1 MEKIPIEALEAPGIP
16 EERANQDKGKAREEE
31 IEDFVS
37 DEAYSN
43 WKKHYANK
51 GFVAERRFKNP
62 ITPFKEMIEKRGWKA
77 LCTHQRSGYAAVVRE
92 FYSNL
97 VGRKDN
103 TVFVRGLWVPY
114 GAKAINQVYGMAGHK
129 HGSKFKKLLE
139 NPDLKKIAEKLTD
152 GKAQLRQEKGG
163 LKTLN
168 RGSLTEEA
176 KVWFYFLAS
185 VLVPTRHL
193 STVREQEAVMLY
205 AILKG
210 YKINIGTIIE
220 NLIMRYH
227 ERNKRGV
234 IPHPT
239 TVTVLCLKAG
249 VKGDWEAE
257 EEVPL
262 TSPLLLTGV
271 SKGPRNQKKKGVLI
285 KTREEAPAAREE
297 EVNTEASP
305 DNNNFTF
312 ADTAGQDD
320 RSPVDFSSP
329 LASSPPMQHR
339 TSREQGESSRGTYEN
354 SSMME
359 TLKAIQNK
367 MEEREKEWKLQQEFR
382 EEVYEKELKRRDQ
395 EWEEELQRREE
406 RFESELQRREQ
417 EWEAELKR
425 REEQM
430 KGVLQRQGEDF
441 KKEMKERDRNLL
453 QKLKLSHEA
462 FYNNQFERDSQL
474 LTIMKEREE
483 KQEAK

>member
-1 MEKIPIEALEAPGIP
+1 M
-16 EERANQDKGKAREEE
+16 
-31 IEDFVS
+31 
-37 DEAYSN
+37 
-43 WKKHYANK
+43 
-51 GFVAERRFKNP
+51 
-62 ITPFKEMIEKRGWKA
+62 
-77 LCTHQRSGYAAVVRE
+77 VRE

-97 VGRKDN
+97 EGRKDN
-103 TVFVRGLWVPY
+103 TVYVRGVWVPY

-139 NPDLKKIAEKLTD
+139 NPDLKKIAKKLTD
-152 GKAQLRQEKGG
+152 GKAQLRQEKGRP
-163 LKTLN
+163 KTLN

-193 STVREQEAVMLY
+193 SIVREQEAVMLY

-220 NLIMRYH
+220 NSIMRYY
-227 ERNKRGV
+227 EGNKRGM
-234 IPHPT
+234 IPHPAT
-239 TVTVLCLKAG
+239 ITVLCLKAG

-297 EVNTEASP
+297 EVNTEAPP

-320 RSPVDFSSP
+320 RSPVDFSFP

-395 EWEEELQRREE
+395 ELEEELQRREE

-430 KGVLQRQGEDF
+430 KGVLQQQREDF

-462 FYNNQFERDSQL
+462 FYNNHFERDSQL
-474 LTIMKEREE
+474 LTIMKEREA
-483 KQEAK
+483 KQEAKWEEQIKGFQFLYKSLQKDFEKKLDDRDKKAKGS

>member
-1 MEKIPIEALEAPGIP
+1 MAEPSDLTPNQEEIMEENMQP
-16 EERANQDKGKAREEE
+16 EEENQQEEPNERMPAESPEGPTVLEERTNKGKGKVAEEE
-31 IEDFVS
+31 IEDFVL
-37 DEAYSN
+37 DKAYSN
-43 WKKHYANK
+43 WRKHYANK

-62 ITPFKEMIEKRGWKA
+62 ITPFKEMIEKRGWIA
-77 LCTHQRSGYAAVVRE
+77 LCKHQKSGYAAVVRE

-103 TVFVRGLWVPY
+103 TVYVRGVWVPY
-114 GAKAINQVYGMAGHK
+114 VAKAINQVYGMAGHK

-163 LKTLN
+163 PKILN

-220 NLIMRYH
+220 NSIMRYH
-227 ERNKRGV
+227 EGNKRGV
-234 IPHPT
+234 IPHPA
-239 TVTVLCLKAG
+239 TVTVICLKAG
-249 VKGDWEAE
+249 VKGNWEAE

-262 TSPLLLTGV
+262 TPPLLQTGV
-271 SKGPRNQKKKGVLI
+271 SKGPQNQKKKRVLI
-285 KTREEAPAAREE
+285 KTGEETP
-297 EVNTEASP
+297 
-305 DNNNFTF
+305 
-312 ADTAGQDD
+312 TAGQEEENSGNPVGANTFTRADNEGQSEG
-320 RSPVDFSSP
+320 SPMDFSFP
-329 LASSPPMQHR
+329 LASSPPMQGR
-339 TSREQGESSRGTYEN
+339 TFREQGESSRGTYEN

-367 MEEREKEWKLQQEFR
+367 MEEMEKEWRLQQEFR

-395 EWEEELQRREE
+395 EWEEELQRKEE

-417 EWEAELKR
+417 ERKGELKR
-425 REEQM
+425 REE
-430 KGVLQRQGEDF
+430 
-441 KKEMKERDRNLL
+441 
-453 QKLKLSHEA
+453 
-462 FYNNQFERDSQL
+462 
-474 LTIMKEREE
+474 
-483 KQEAK
+483 